1 MRRRDFRKRLAVSGS
16 ALSHRRSPLLDGR
29 ASSPRPLPLPSG
41 SLSASVMYWKP
52 RTAHFINYDRW
63 VLFCCSHIVF
73 FSSFVALETLLFIG
87 TSCIAIFCKM
97 ALVVFAVSIFY
108 HDDQRW
114 VDWLVD
120 QDGNVIYGGHVIV
133 RSDG

>member
-1 MRRRDFRKRLAVSGS
+1 VSGS
-16 ALSHRRSPLLDGR
+16 ALSHRRSPLLKRPGIDATPSSTAFWIVVGVSYVLE
-29 ASSPRPLPLPSG
+29 ASHS
-41 SLSASVMYWKP
+41 SLYQLRSVGV
-52 RTAHFINYDRW
+52 
-63 VLFCCSHIVF
+63 VLLLSYCF
-73 FSSFVALETLLFIG
+73 FSSSFVALETLLFIG